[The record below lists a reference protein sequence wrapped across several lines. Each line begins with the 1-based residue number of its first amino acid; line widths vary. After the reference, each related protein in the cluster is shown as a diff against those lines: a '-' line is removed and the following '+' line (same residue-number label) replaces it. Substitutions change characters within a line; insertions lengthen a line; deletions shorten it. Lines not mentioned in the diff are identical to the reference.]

1 MKTIHTLF
9 LVKQMKILLR
19 LGLLLVVVV
28 QILLAAI
35 ADRRHRITE
44 RVARVPM
51 STDRLTDPVLTGTT
65 DTTAVIVQLHSPNR
79 WHHSVIVQW
88 FLLHDNQRRQTGSH
102 VLSCTALL
110 NLHRSSLERR
120 CLRGS
125 DAG

>member
-44 RVARVPM
+44 RVARVVPM
-51 STDRLTDPVLTGTT
+51 STGRLTDSTT
-65 DTTAVIVQLHSPNR
+65 DTTAVIIVQLHSPNR
-79 WHHSVIVQW
+79 WHHAVIVQW

-120 CLRGS
+120 
-125 DAG
+125 